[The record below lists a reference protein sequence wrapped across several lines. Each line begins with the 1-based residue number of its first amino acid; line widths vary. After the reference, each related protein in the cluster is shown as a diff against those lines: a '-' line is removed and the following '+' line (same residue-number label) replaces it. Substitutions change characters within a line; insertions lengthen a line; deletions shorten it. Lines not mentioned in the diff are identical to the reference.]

1 MRSTLFAGI
10 TAVFLT
16 SVANAADDPNIP
28 VERKAAVQQAM
39 KHHIDK
45 HKVDGRYVIF
55 DAVAGQLLR
64 LELKK
69 LHAGV
74 VRKAEFY
81 VSCADFTDSQGG
93 IVDVDFLV
101 GQVEDGLHVLEGVVH
116 KAGGTK
122 RPYHLEEMDLET
134 DG

>member
-10 TAVFLT
+10 AAVLLA
-16 SVANAADDPNIP
+16 SVANAADDPTIP
-28 VERKAAVQQAM
+28 PERKAAVQQAM

-45 HKVDGRYVIF
+45 HLVDDRYVIF
-55 DAVAGQLLR
+55 DAVDGQLLR

-81 VSCADFTDSQGG
+81 VSCADFTDARGG
-93 IVDVDFLV
+93 IVDIDFLV
-101 GQVEDGLHVLEGVVH
+101 GQVEDSLHVLEGVVH
-116 KAGGTK
+116 KVGGKK
-122 RPYHLEEMDLET
+122 RPYHLEDMDPKS